1 MTKIVHL
8 RKERSKEMKKGALL
22 HLASLALALV
32 LLSGVFVAGVQGQA
46 KALASH
52 PPDAILKQGNKIL
65 QDV

>member
-1 MTKIVHL
+1 
-8 RKERSKEMKKGALL
+8 MKKSALL